1 MNNDD
6 MEITSKFNEGDSVWF
21 FEPMK
26 VKFMEGTI
34 DAVNSWDKWS
44 GFRYEI
50 RHINPEGVQMSYNI
64 EEKNIFTSKND
75 VLDGL
80 FEENGTLAEQPVATP
95 TPTPAPTAA

>member
-6 MEITSKFNEGDSVWF
+6 MKITSKFNEGDIVWF

-34 DAVNSWDKWS
+34 NSFNSWDKWS

-50 RHINPEGVQMSYNI
+50 QHINPEGNQIAYNV
-64 EEKNIFTSKND
+64 EEKHIFTSKD
-75 VLDGL
+75 EVLDGL
-80 FEENGTLAEQPVATP
+80 FEENGTIVNPETQPAV
-95 TPTPAPTAA
+95 

>member
-6 MEITSKFNEGDSVWF
+6 MKITSKFNEGDAVWF

-34 DAVNSWDKWS
+34 SAVNSWDKWS

-50 RHINPEGVQMSYNI
+50 QHINPEGSQMSYNI
-64 EEKNIFTSKND
+64 EEKNIFTSKNE

-80 FEENGTLAEQPVATP
+80 FEENGTLVEQPATP
-95 TPTPAPTAA
+95 TPTPTGV